1 MPVGMT
7 PERWQQI
14 TEVFHEALSRNSSQR
29 ANYIAERCGND
40 APLRRDVESMLAAQE
55 GAGSFGET
63 SAFAGAWS
71 GAVEAAADGVVLTAG
86 TRIGPYEVRWLVG
99 VGGMGAVYRARDIK
113 LGRDV
118 ALKVLL
124 PAVAGN
130 PNRLVRFKREAR
142 LLASLNHPNV
152 ACVHGLEETDEI
164 RALVMELVDGPTL
177 ADRLAAGRIP
187 LDEALGIAGQI
198 AEALAAAHEHHVIH
212 RDLKPANIKVRP
224 DGTVKVLDFGLAK
237 FVESAVDSEGSEASV
252 TETWVGTI
260 LGTAAYMPPEQAL
273 GKAVDK
279 RADLWAFGCVLFEML
294 TGHHAFPGDNRARV
308 VAAVL
313 EHEPDWNLLPS
324 PTPPP
329 IRRLLRRCLEKD
341 RRRRLDSASVA
352 RIEIDD
358 TVAMPRRELGPS
370 THDRPSS
377 WSRRWTWLAVATI
390 AGLATAIAARA
401 WLTDTASFEG
411 QRMQFVLPPPERT
424 SFGVTA
430 LSPDGR
436 WLAFSG
442 ETGTRTQL
450 WLHAMDGTSTR
461 PLPGTE
467 GAALPFWSPDSRAIG
482 FFAGGKL
489 RRVGVSGGVSATL
502 ADVAVPTGGT
512 WSRNGV
518 ILFGTLGTAGLSQVP
533 GSGGAVLSVIR
544 PEPSQQETDYLN
556 PFFLPDGTHFLYNI
570 LSGRTDRRGVF
581 IGTLDGAPGK
591 RLISENSNAAYAGL
605 AEEGVLL
612 FTRDGAL
619 LAQPFNPKRQELRGE
634 PVQVTD
640 YVGTTFDASTVGV
653 TRRHFTASNTGVL
666 VFDSRHRRGSQLVWS
681 DRSGRRTAI
690 DGFADAVML
699 RLSPDGSRFA
709 VARRDEKN
717 PGNSDLW
724 VANADGSNATRL
736 SFDPADDIFPVWS
749 PDGARI
755 RWASNRD
762 GVYHLYEKAVSG
774 LGHDR
779 LLFPTPLFKFPT
791 DWSRDGRFILFR
803 QIDPKTAYDIWFVSA
818 EPDSAEFTPRP
829 FLQTTG
835 NEAAAV
841 LSPNGEWIAYAADE
855 SGRYEVYVQN
865 FPDGGGKRQI
875 STAGGLA
882 PLWRSDGRELFFH
895 ALDGK
900 LMAVQVENGSSMK
913 TTPPATLFSF
923 LPAGALITPYYSV
936 AADGQRFLLS
946 TMVENETNA
955 PMSVLVNWHLPL
967 QGLPPRD

>member
-1 MPVGMT
+1 MT

-14 TEVFHEALSRNSSQR
+14 TDVFHEALSHNASQR
-29 ANYIAERCGND
+29 ANYIAERCVDD
-40 APLRRDVESMLAAQE
+40 ALLRRDVESMLAAQQ

-63 SAFAGAWS
+63 PAFAGAS
-71 GAVEAAADGVVLTAG
+71 TGVGEAAADGVVLTAG
-86 TRIGPYEVRWLVG
+86 TRIGPYEVRSLVG
-99 VGGMGAVYRARDIK
+99 VGGMGAVYRARDTK

-118 ALKVLL
+118 ALKMLL
-124 PAVAGN
+124 PTVAAH
-130 PNRLVRFKREAR
+130 PDRLARFKREAR

-152 ACVHGLEETDEI
+152 ASVHGLEETDEI
-164 RALVMELVDGPTL
+164 RALVMELVDGLTL
-177 ADRLAAGRIP
+177 ADRLAAGPIP
-187 LDEALGIAGQI
+187 VDQALGIAAQI
-198 AEALAAAHEHHVIH
+198 AEAVAAAHEQHVIH
-212 RDLKPANIKVRP
+212 RDLKPANIKLKP

-237 FVESAVDSEGSEASV
+237 LVASAVDSEESKASV
-252 TETWVGTI
+252 TETGVGTI

-294 TGHHAFPGDNRARV
+294 TGHQPFAGDTRSRV

-313 EHEPDWNLLPS
+313 DREPDWNVLPS
-324 PTPPP
+324 TTPPP
-329 IRRLLRRCLEKD
+329 IRTLLRRCLEKD
-341 RRRRLDSASVA
+341 LRRRLDSASVA

-358 TVAMPRRELGPS
+358 TVAMSRRELGPA
-370 THDRPSS
+370 TLGRPSS
-377 WSRRWTWLAVATI
+377 WRGRVTWLAVATI
-390 AGLATAIAARA
+390 AGLAIAVAARA
-401 WLTDTASFEG
+401 WVTDTASFEG
-411 QRMQFVLPPPERT
+411 QRMQLVLPPPERT

-489 RRVGVSGGVSATL
+489 RRVGVAGGVSATL

-518 ILFGTLGTAGLSQVP
+518 VLFGTLGTAGLSQVP
-533 GSGGAVLSVIR
+533 ASGGAVVSVIR

-570 LSGRTDRRGVF
+570 LSGRADRRGLF

-591 RLISENSNAAYAGL
+591 RLLGENSNAAYAGL
-605 AEEGVLL
+605 AGEGVLL

-619 LAQPFNPKRQELRGE
+619 LAQPFDPERQELRGE

-666 VFDSRHRRGSQLVWS
+666 VFDSLHRRSSQLEWS
-681 DRSGRRTAI
+681 DRSGRRTVI
-690 DGFADAVML
+690 EGLTGAVML
-699 RLSPDGSRFA
+699 RVSPDGRRFA
-709 VARRDEKN
+709 VARRDERN
-717 PGNSDLW
+717 PGNSDIW
-724 VANADGSNATRL
+724 VANADGSNPTRL

-774 LGHDR
+774 MGHDR
-779 LLFPTPLFKFPT
+779 LLFSTPLFKFPT
-791 DWSRDGRFILFR
+791 DWSRDGRFIFYR
-803 QIDPKTAYDIWFVSA
+803 QIDPRTAYDIWFVSA
-818 EPDSAEFTPRP
+818 EPDGAEFTPRP
-829 FLQTTG
+829 FLQTTA

-841 LSPNGEWIAYAADE
+841 LSPDGEWIAYASDE
-855 SGRYEVYVQN
+855 SGRYEVYVQS
-865 FPDGGGKRQI
+865 FPDRGGKRQI

-900 LMAVQVENGSSMK
+900 LMAVHVENGSSM
-913 TTPPATLFSF
+913 TTGPPAPLFSF
-923 LPAGALITPYYSV
+923 LPGGALITPYYSV
-936 AADGQRFLLS
+936 AAEGQRFLLS
-946 TMVENETNA
+946 TMVESDADA
-955 PMSVLVNWHLPL
+955 PLSVLVNWHLPP
-967 QGLPPRD
+967 QGSSPRD